1 MLLKCTIPGSRA
13 TARSSLLDDFLD
25 LKLRMEGGKTVFHA

>member
-13 TARSSLLDDFLD
+13 NAPSSLLDDFFD
-25 LKLRMEGGKTVFHA
+25 LKLRMEGGKAVFHA